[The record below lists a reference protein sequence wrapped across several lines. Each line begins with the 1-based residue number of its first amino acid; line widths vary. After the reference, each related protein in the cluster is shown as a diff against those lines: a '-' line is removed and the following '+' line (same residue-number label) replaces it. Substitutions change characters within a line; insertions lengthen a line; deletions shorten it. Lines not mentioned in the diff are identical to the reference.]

1 MTGISSSG
9 NNPNSSVN
17 GAASSGAASIRA
29 TSNLSTGP
37 QSNERSSLESVNPL
51 LSMKRAFGEA
61 IAPFSRYSANSTLVP
76 ALMNTPIT
84 TSLYRPLVVSQH
96 TGRQPHPALIFS
108 TTGWTESIGRTG
120 IRYIIA
126 DTSRV
131 TSARALYGVNYTGQ
145 LPEQERFK
153 ADLAVNTSA
162 SFLMTLASQ
171 PLTALQIGKQLQSVG
186 SQNSADTKNSAD
198 MLKRIAQN
206 PFRGSAGN
214 YLATNLM
221 FALDSN
227 DRDLI
232 KRNKEGKLS
241 NIELAG
247 VQMGLGSFAGVANNF
262 LKIHAN
268 GRAVGR
274 SHTEIFDH
282 IRTTA
287 KRNPTVFL
295 AQIGYATVKGGVANK
310 LWGSSIWATKELDH
324 WVQSQR
330 AQQPESPENIETPK
344 QSGQS

>member
-1 MTGISSSG
+1 
-9 NNPNSSVN
+9 
-17 GAASSGAASIRA
+17 
-29 TSNLSTGP
+29 
-37 QSNERSSLESVNPL
+37 
-51 LSMKRAFGEA
+51 
-61 IAPFSRYSANSTLVP
+61 
-76 ALMNTPIT
+76 
-84 TSLYRPLVVSQH
+84 
-96 TGRQPHPALIFS
+96 
-108 TTGWTESIGRTG
+108 
-120 IRYIIA
+120 
-126 DTSRV
+126 
-131 TSARALYGVNYTGQ
+131 
-145 LPEQERFK
+145 
-153 ADLAVNTSA
+153 
-162 SFLMTLASQ
+162 MTLASQ

-186 SQNSADTKNSAD
+186 SNNGVDAKNSAE

-274 SHTEIFDH
+274 SHTEIFDN
-282 IRTTA
+282 IRNTA

-295 AQIGYATVKGGVANK
+295 AQIGYATVMGGVANK

-330 AQQPESPENIETPK
+330 EQQPDGPKESD
-344 QSGQS
+344 SAGQE